1 MRVRA
6 KRKPSSSNNTTVTHK
21 SHHHASVPT
30 SILGCSY
37 KYWRKTQLTAV
48 LDHYA
53 EPYPEGASKPDLMKA
68 LHVLTQRQ
76 PITPRDKSRILHPR
90 SRPTPLGL
98 GNVDPSGVN
107 EPSPTPGKLC
117 TVCLES
123 IETEQSPKRKLSS
136 TCDHETT
143 LCQSCLATWISTQLS
158 SKIWDQISCPDCGAG
173 LGHQDI
179 KDFADE
185 ETFQRRA

>member
-6 KRKPSSSNNTTVTHK
+6 KRKPSSLNNTTVTDK
-21 SHHHASVPT
+21 PHHHASVPT
-30 SILGCSY
+30 YVAGCSY

-53 EPYPEGASKPDLMKA
+53 EPYPDGASKPDLMKTLHA
-68 LHVLTQRQ
+68 LSLRQ
-76 PITPRDKSRILHPR
+76 PITPRDKSRILHR
-90 SRPTPLGL
+90 MLRPTQLEL
-98 GNVDPSGVN
+98 GNAGPSSPHN
-107 EPSPTPGKLC
+107 EHAPISEQVCK
-117 TVCLES
+117 VCLES
-123 IETEQSPKRKLSS
+123 VEMEQFPGRKL
-136 TCDHETT
+136 TLACDHEATV
-143 LCQSCLATWISTQLS
+143 CQSCLATSISTQLS

-185 ETFQRRA
+185 ETFQR

>member
-6 KRKPSSSNNTTVTHK
+6 KRKPSSLTKTKVADK
-21 SHHHASVPT
+21 SHHHESVPT

-37 KYWRKTQLTAV
+37 RYWRKAQLTAV

-76 PITPRDKSRILHPR
+76 PITPRDKSRILNPR
-90 SRPTPLGL
+90 SRPAPLVRA
-98 GNVDPSGVN
+98 NVDRSSRTN
-107 EPSPTPGKLC
+107 EHSPTPGQLC
-117 TVCLES
+117 NICFES
-123 IETEQSPKRKLSS
+123 FEMEQFPSRKVTSA
-136 TCDHETT
+136 CDHEAIV
-143 LCQSCLATWISTQLS
+143 CQSCLATSISTQLS

-173 LGHQDI
+173 LEHQDI
-179 KDFADE
+179 KEFADE
-185 ETFQRRA
+185 ETFQR